1 MNISRCLYDDSMFKS
16 NMESIFLNICLI
28 LGVIHAS
35 SAQQPPVI
43 GLESV
48 IQAYVRAEVSKQL
61 KESQENLIKRNEFT
75 RVQQDVKK
83 VTENLDNSIQGNK
96 SNMYAFNLQT
106 KRLIFACKTD
116 HILYL
121 QSRM

>member
-28 LGVIHAS
+28 LGVIHVS

-48 IQAYVRAEVSKQL
+48 IQAYVKAEVSKQL
-61 KESQENLIKRNEFT
+61 KESQENLIKRDEFT
-75 RVQQDVKK
+75 RVQEDVKK
-83 VTENLDNSIQGNK
+83 VNENLDNSIQGNK
-96 SNMYAFNLQT
+96 SNMYAFSLQT
-106 KRLIFACKTD
+106 
-116 HILYL
+116 
-121 QSRM
+121 